1 MVVSLPLRLMFEIV
15 VEHPE
20 EKMEQINECI
30 AALRKAAPD
39 IDIMQDEPMSRHTT
53 FAIGGPADLFVQPK
67 TRKELAETLGVFRE
81 RGIPFLLLGNGSNM
95 LVADAGIRGAV
106 VCTTELDE
114 VRVGND
120 CTMTAEAGALLGR
133 VARRAQRAGL
143 TGAEFAGGI
152 PGSVGGAVFMNAGAY
167 DGQMAGIVESTE
179 YLDGNGELHT
189 LTGEEHHFG
198 YRRSVFR
205 AHPDWTVVR
214 STLRLQQ
221 GDSAAILDKMNDF
234 AQRRRDKQPL
244 NFPSAGSTFKRP
256 EGHFAGRLIEDAGL
270 KGVSVGAAQVSEKH
284 AGFLINRGGATC
296 DDMLRLIELVQQR
309 VREQFG
315 VQLECEVRIIR

>member
-1 MVVSLPLRLMFEIV
+1 M
-15 VEHPE
+15 EH
-20 EKMEQINECI
+20 INECI
-30 AALRKAAPD
+30 AALRVAAPD
-39 IDIMQDEPMSRHTT
+39 IDILKEEPMRRHTT
-53 FAIGGPADLFVQPK
+53 FAIGGPADLFIQPK
-67 TRKELAETLGVFRE
+67 TRRELAGALSVLRE

-114 VRVGND
+114 VRIGED
-120 CTMTAEAGALLGR
+120 GYTLTAEAGALLGR

-167 DGQMAGIVESTE
+167 DGQMAGVVEQTE
-179 YLDGNGELHT
+179 YLDEAGETHT
-189 LTGEEHHFG
+189 LTGEEHGFA
-198 YRRSVFR
+198 YRGSVFR

-214 STLRLQQ
+214 STLRLQP
-221 GDSAAILDKMNDF
+221 GDPAAILDKMNDF

-256 EGHFAGRLIEDAGL
+256 EGYFAGRLIEDAGL

>member
-1 MVVSLPLRLMFEIV
+1 M
-15 VEHPE
+15 EH
-20 EKMEQINECI
+20 INECI
-30 AALRKAAPD
+30 AALRAAAPD
-39 IDIMQDEPMSRHTT
+39 IDILKDEPMRRHTT
-53 FAIGGPADLFVQPK
+53 FAIGGPADLFIQPK
-67 TRKELAETLGVFRE
+67 TRRELAGVLSVLRE

-114 VRVGND
+114 VRIGED
-120 CTMTAEAGALLGR
+120 GYTLTAEAGALLGR

-167 DGQMAGIVESTE
+167 DGQMAGVVEQTE
-179 YLDGNGELHT
+179 YLDEAGETHT
-189 LTGEEHHFG
+189 LTGEEHGFA
-198 YRRSVFR
+198 YRGSVFR

-214 STLRLQQ
+214 STLRLQP
-221 GDSAAILDKMNDF
+221 GDPAAILDKMNDF

-256 EGHFAGRLIEDAGL
+256 EGYFAGRLIEDAGL

>member
-1 MVVSLPLRLMFEIV
+1 M
-15 VEHPE
+15 EH
-20 EKMEQINECI
+20 INECI
-30 AALRKAAPD
+30 AALRAAAPD
-39 IDIMQDEPMSRHTT
+39 IDILKDEPMRRHTT
-53 FAIGGPADLFVQPK
+53 FAIGGPADLFIQPK
-67 TRKELAETLGVFRE
+67 TRRELAGVLSVLRE

-114 VRVGND
+114 VRIGED
-120 CTMTAEAGALLGR
+120 GYTLTAEAGALLGR

-143 TGAEFAGGI
+143 TGVEFAGGI

-167 DGQMAGIVESTE
+167 DGQMAGVVEQTE
-179 YLDGNGELHT
+179 YLDEAGETHT
-189 LTGEEHHFG
+189 LTGEEHGFA
-198 YRRSVFR
+198 YRGSVFR

-214 STLRLQQ
+214 STLRLQP
-221 GDSAAILDKMNDF
+221 GDPAAILDKMNDF

-256 EGHFAGRLIEDAGL
+256 EGYFAGRLIEDAGL

>member
-1 MVVSLPLRLMFEIV
+1 M
-15 VEHPE
+15 EH
-20 EKMEQINECI
+20 INECI
-30 AALRKAAPD
+30 AALRAAAPD
-39 IDIMQDEPMSRHTT
+39 IDILKDEPMRRHTT
-53 FAIGGPADLFVQPK
+53 FAIGGPADFFIQPK
-67 TRKELAETLGVFRE
+67 TRRELAGALSVLRE

-114 VRVGND
+114 VRIGED
-120 CTMTAEAGALLGR
+120 GYTLTAEAGALLGR

-167 DGQMAGIVESTE
+167 DGQMAGVVEQTE
-179 YLDGNGELHT
+179 YLDEAGETHT
-189 LTGEEHHFG
+189 LTGEEHGFA
-198 YRRSVFR
+198 YRGSVFR

-214 STLRLQQ
+214 STLRLQP
-221 GDSAAILDKMNDF
+221 GDPAAILDKMNDF

-256 EGHFAGRLIEDAGL
+256 EGYFAGRLIEDAGL

-296 DDMLRLIELVQQR
+296 DDMLRLIEFVQQR

>member
-1 MVVSLPLRLMFEIV
+1 MD
-15 VEHPE
+15 
-20 EKMEQINECI
+20 QINTCI
-30 AALRKAAPD
+30 TALREAAPD
-39 IDIMQDEPMSRHTT
+39 IDILQNEPMSRHTT

-67 TRKELAETLGVFRE
+67 TRRELAGTLGVLRA

-95 LVADAGIRGAV
+95 LVADAGVRGAV

-114 VRVGND
+114 VRIGEN
-120 CTMTAEAGALLGR
+120 CTLVAEAGALLGR

-143 TGAEFAGGI
+143 TGVEFAGGI
-152 PGSVGGAVFMNAGAY
+152 PGSLGGAVFMNAGAY
-167 DGQMAGIVESTE
+167 DGQMAGIVEQTE
-179 YLDGNGELHT
+179 YLDETGALHT
-189 LTGEEHHFG
+189 LTGEEHVFG

-205 AHPDWTVVR
+205 DHPDWTVVR

-221 GDSAAILDKMNDF
+221 GDPAAILDRMNDL
-234 AQRRRDKQPL
+234 AQRRREKQPL

-309 VREQFG
+309 VKEAFG

>member
-1 MVVSLPLRLMFEIV
+1 ML
-15 VEHPE
+15 
-20 EKMEQINECI
+20 
-30 AALRKAAPD
+30 
-39 IDIMQDEPMSRHTT
+39 
-53 FAIGGPADLFVQPK
+53 
-67 TRKELAETLGVFRE
+67 RE

-114 VRVGND
+114 VRIGED
-120 CTMTAEAGALLGR
+120 GYTLTAEAGALLGR

-143 TGAEFAGGI
+143 TGVEFAGGI

-167 DGQMAGIVESTE
+167 DGQMAGVVEQTE
-179 YLDGNGELHT
+179 YLDEAGETHT
-189 LTGEEHHFG
+189 LTGEEHGFA
-198 YRRSVFR
+198 YRGSVFR

-214 STLRLQQ
+214 STLRLQP
-221 GDSAAILDKMNDF
+221 GDPAAILDKMNDF

-256 EGHFAGRLIEDAGL
+256 EGYFAGRLIEDAGL

>member
-1 MVVSLPLRLMFEIV
+1 MD
-15 VEHPE
+15 
-20 EKMEQINECI
+20 QINTCI
-30 AALRKAAPD
+30 TALREAAPD
-39 IDIMQDEPMSRHTT
+39 IDILQNEPMSRHTT

-67 TRKELAETLGVFRE
+67 TRRELAGTLGVLRA
-81 RGIPFLLLGNGSNM
+81 RGITFLLLGNGSNM
-95 LVADAGIRGAV
+95 LVADAGVRGAV

-114 VRVGND
+114 VRIGEN
-120 CTMTAEAGALLGR
+120 CTLVAEAGALLGR

-143 TGAEFAGGI
+143 TGVEFAGGI
-152 PGSVGGAVFMNAGAY
+152 PGSLGGAVFMNAGAY
-167 DGQMAGIVESTE
+167 DGQMAGIVEQTE
-179 YLDGNGELHT
+179 YLDETGALHT
-189 LTGEEHHFG
+189 LTGEEHGFG

-205 AHPDWTVVR
+205 DHPDWTVIR

-221 GDSAAILDKMNDF
+221 GDPAAILDRMNDL
-234 AQRRRDKQPL
+234 AQRRREKQPL

-256 EGHFAGRLIEDAGL
+256 EGYFAGRLIEDAGL

-296 DDMLRLIELVQQR
+296 DDMLHLIELVQKR
-309 VREQFG
+309 VKEAFG

>member
-1 MVVSLPLRLMFEIV
+1 M
-15 VEHPE
+15 EH
-20 EKMEQINECI
+20 INECI
-30 AALRKAAPD
+30 AALRAAAPD
-39 IDIMQDEPMSRHTT
+39 IDILKDEPMRRHTT
-53 FAIGGPADLFVQPK
+53 FAIGGPADLFIQPK
-67 TRKELAETLGVFRE
+67 TRRELAGALSVLRE
-81 RGIPFLLLGNGSNM
+81 HGIPFLLLGNGSNM

-114 VRVGND
+114 VRIGED
-120 CTMTAEAGALLGR
+120 GYTLTAEAGALLGR

-143 TGAEFAGGI
+143 TGVEFAGGI

-167 DGQMAGIVESTE
+167 DGQMAGVVEQTE
-179 YLDGNGELHT
+179 YLDEAGETHT
-189 LTGEEHHFG
+189 LTGEEHGFA
-198 YRRSVFR
+198 YRGSVFR

-214 STLRLQQ
+214 STLRLQP
-221 GDSAAILDKMNDF
+221 GDPAAILDKMNDF

-256 EGHFAGRLIEDAGL
+256 EGYFAGRLIEDAGL